1 MRLVCLFRCAGGED
15 RMKARTAILA
25 SVVALV
31 AGLVEAGPAAANI
44 RLLLAAGG
52 GGGSAVDYE
61 GQPGIGTMAV
71 GGGSGFGGA
80 AGSFIGWETVFN
92 GGGGGG
98 AGWLVSGGSAL
109 GEFAGG
115 GGLSL
120 PTFAGGAGF
129 GEGGFGGGGAGG
141 YGGGGGAGYRGGD
154 GGDVTDLEIL
164 GRIDPEGFGGG
175 GGGSYIDPAFTN
187 IVSEDGANFGNGMVE
202 INSTVIPYTGG
213 IYDYIVP
220 ATGLYNILAFGA
232 QGGASYSPPGLGAEV
247 GGYVT
252 LDKGTV
258 LAIVVGG
265 AGEPLGVP
273 SGAGG
278 GGGGGSFVWETG
290 AVVPEPSTW
299 VLTLLGFAAFCWLSA
314 SRRTDGRQPRATRR
328 ITSL

>member
-1 MRLVCLFRCAGGED
+1 
-15 RMKARTAILA
+15 MKARTTILA
-25 SVVALV
+25 SVVAL
-31 AGLVEAGPAAANI
+31 ATASAAGPAAANI
-44 RLLLAAGG
+44 SLLLAAGG
-52 GGGSAVDYE
+52 GGGSAVDYRGE
-61 GQPGIGTMAV
+61 DGTGSV
-71 GGGSGFGGA
+71 GVGAGAGGA

-98 AGWLVSGGSAL
+98 AGWLVSGNSAL
-109 GEFAGG
+109 GDFAGG

-129 GEGGFGGGGAGG
+129 GEGGYGGGGGGG
-141 YGGGGGAGYRGGD
+141 YGGGGGGGFWGGN

-187 IVSEDGANFGNGMVE
+187 TVSEDGVNYGNGVVE

-220 ATGLYNILAFGA
+220 ATGLYNIVAFGA
-232 QGGASYSPPGLGAEV
+232 EGGVSYSPPGLGAEV

-265 AGEPLGVP
+265 AGGPLGVP
-273 SGAGG
+273 NGAGG

-290 AVVPEPSTW
+290 VVPEPSTW
-299 VLTLLGFAAFCWLSA
+299 AMMLLGFAGLGFVSWSA
-314 SRRTDGRQPRATRR
+314 RRKRVAANA
-328 ITSL
+328 

>member
-15 RMKARTAILA
+15 RMKARTTILA

-31 AGLVEAGPAAANI
+31 AGLAEAGPAAANI

-61 GQPGIGTMAV
+61 GEPGTGSVGV
-71 GGGSGFGGA
+71 GGVGAGGA
-80 AGSFIGWETVFN
+80 PGSFIGWETVFN
-92 GGGGGG
+92 AGGGGG
-98 AGWLVSGGSAL
+98 AGWLVSGELAL
-109 GEFAGG
+109 GDFAGG

-129 GEGGFGGGGAGG
+129 GEGGYGGGGGGG
-141 YGGGGGAGYRGGD
+141 YGGGGGGGFWGGN

-187 IVSEDGANFGNGMVE
+187 TVSEDGVNYGNGVVE

-213 IYDYIVP
+213 NYDYIVP
-220 ATGLYNILAFGA
+220 ATGLYNIVAFGA
-232 QGGASYSPPGLGAEV
+232 EGGVSYSPPGLGAEV

-265 AGEPLGVP
+265 AGGPLGVP
-273 SGAGG
+273 NGAGG
-278 GGGGGSFVWETG
+278 GGGGGSFVWEAG

-299 VLTLLGFAAFCWLSA
+299 ALTLLGFAVLCGLSGVA
-314 SRRTDGRQPRATRR
+314 KDRRTIIPSQRG
-328 ITSL
+328 